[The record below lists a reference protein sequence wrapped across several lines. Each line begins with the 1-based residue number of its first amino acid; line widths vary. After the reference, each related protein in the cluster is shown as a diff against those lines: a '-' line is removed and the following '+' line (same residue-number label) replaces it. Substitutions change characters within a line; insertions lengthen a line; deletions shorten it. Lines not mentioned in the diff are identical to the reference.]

1 MSLSIVTNIVLC
13 YGLLKGCIEL
23 VRKLNEVTVK
33 ICLLAALFHK
43 YTLINTLHT
52 CLRYFYDIMMMYSFY
67 LSREINYAL
76 HKDIKQP
83 DGITLL
89 VNKLIN
95 K

>member
-33 ICLLAALFHK
+33 ICLPAALFHK

-67 LSREINYAL
+67 LSREINCAL
-76 HKDIKQP
+76 RKDIKQP